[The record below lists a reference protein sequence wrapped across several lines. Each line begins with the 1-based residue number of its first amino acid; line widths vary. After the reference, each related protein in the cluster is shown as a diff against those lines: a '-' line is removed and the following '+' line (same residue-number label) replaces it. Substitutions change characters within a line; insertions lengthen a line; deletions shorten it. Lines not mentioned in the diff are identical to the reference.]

1 MMTGLAVIAL
11 AAGILLATGA
21 ISFAQTGEPTPTPS
35 PSEDS
40 GDDGTPT
47 PAPSDEDTD
56 TGTEDDA
63 NDTEDDAD
71 SGGDDAEGTEDD
83 DAERR
88 GCGGGKYLVKEA
100 AAEVLGLSEDELRA
114 ALRDGQSLAQMAEAQ
129 GMSVEDF
136 TAALQSNITAALQAQ
151 LDAGE
156 ITQEEFDEVTAN
168 LSENLT
174 DIINAE
180 GGFRS
185 HRGFD
190 GGGEEEGTEGTGT
203 RFRAPFQRSPA
214 GSGT

>member
-1 MMTGLAVIAL
+1 MTKLQSWMMSGLAIVGL
-11 AAGILLATGA
+11 GVAALLASGA
-21 ISFAQTGEPTPTPS
+21 LTSAQEGSQTPSPTPTEESTGDDNATPS
-35 PSEDS
+35 PS
-40 GDDGTPT
+40 
-47 PAPSDEDTD
+47 PSD
-56 TGTEDDA
+56 DA
-63 NDTEDDAD
+63 DESGDAD
-71 SGGDDAEGTEDD
+71 SGDAEDEDADGTE
-83 DAERR
+83 ERR

-114 ALRDGQSLAQMAEAQ
+114 ALQDGQSLAQIAEAQ

-156 ITQEEFDEVTAN
+156 ITQEQFDEVTAN
-168 LSENLT
+168 LSERLNE
-174 DIINAE
+174 IINAE

-190 GGGEEEGTEGTGT
+190 GDDEQEGTEGTGT